1 MDDEADF
8 GWKIISS
15 FHLFE
20 GFPSLCSC
28 CPISKSQSSS
38 STSTSTTCSAIIH
51 DPAAQT
57 GTMST
62 SSLSPPGGSD
72 ARTSSVAELRR
83 KAQEHSAALLH
94 SLHAVAVSGL
104 SFPGLHFPPLSLH
117 HALSNRS
124 KNGHHHHLA
133 SEYISDLSL
142 QHNNN
147 NNIISKVEP
156 GDKVENNSSSS
167 KTNSHWNC
175 SGFYWLIKSKH
186 LNRFNLTCK
195 KDKYRNWKSWKDF

>member
-1 MDDEADF
+1 MNNH
-8 GWKIISS
+8 
-15 FHLFE
+15 FHFLLFFE

-38 STSTSTTCSAIIH
+38 TSTSTTCSAIIH
-51 DPAAQT
+51 DPASQS

-62 SSLSPPGGSD
+62 SSLSPPGGD

-124 KNGHHHHLA
+124 KNGHHHLA

-156 GDKVENNSSSS
+156 GDKLENNSNSS
-167 KTNSHWNC
+167 KTNGN
-175 SGFYWLIKSKH
+175 
-186 LNRFNLTCK
+186 
-195 KDKYRNWKSWKDF
+195 

>member
-1 MDDEADF
+1 M
-8 GWKIISS
+8 IIWFFFFS
-15 FHLFE
+15 FFFFLFQ

-28 CPISKSQSSS
+28 CPISKAQSS
-38 STSTSTTCSAIIH
+38 STSTSTTCSAGIH
-51 DPAAQT
+51 DSITAQ
-57 GTMST
+57 
-62 SSLSPPGGSD
+62 SSCLSVGALSPPGSND

-124 KNGHHHHLA
+124 KNGHHHLA
-133 SEYISDLSL
+133 SDYISDLSL

-147 NNIISKVEP
+147 NNIISKLEP
-156 GDKVENNSSSS
+156 NDKIESISNST
-167 KTNSHWNC
+167 KTN
-175 SGFYWLIKSKH
+175 G
-186 LNRFNLTCK
+186 
-195 KDKYRNWKSWKDF
+195 D